1 MNLEEQGL
9 IALKSIAGVILS
21 LEDHWK
27 GRS

>member
-1 MNLEEQGL
+1 MNLEKQEF